1 MRGRHHQ
8 LILDIDIDDL
18 ALALALALALEL
30 DLSPRSL
37 SPVCAMSYPFPA
49 QWEAKPDSRVSSNL
63 PRMDIPSDKTAKILP
78 TKDQKNIL
86 ITSALPYVNNHPHL
100 GNIIGSTLSAD
111 VYARYSRSRNRNTL
125 YICGTDEYG
134 TATET
139 KALED
144 GVTPQELCDKYHALH
159 RKAYTWFEIG
169 FDHFGRTTTPQQTT
183 IAQDIFLK
191 LHNNGFLEEKMV
203 TQLYCESDKRYLA
216 DRYVEG
222 ICPKCGYDDA
232 RGDQCDKCGQL
243 LDAIDLIK
251 PRCKTCSST
260 PVLRE
265 SKHMYIRIDTL
276 QPTTEK
282 WARATMAEGHWS
294 SNGRQITE
302 NWFKEGLR
310 PFSLTRD
317 LKWGVPVPLKEMQ
330 DKVLYVWFDAPI
342 GYPSITATYTDQWE
356 QWWKT
361 PENNVK
367 LYQFMGKDNVRFH
380 SVIFPSCLLGTK
392 EPWTMLNSISTTEYL
407 QYEGGKFSKSR
418 NVGVFGDKAAEVGVS
433 PSVWRYYLLAN
444 RPETAD
450 SQFAWPDFV
459 QRNNSELVA
468 NLGNFVNRVLSFMKK
483 YDAIVPE
490 LPSEDAH
497 PHGLTL
503 ETALGSDLSGPYA
516 GFVRDVNALLA
527 QYVEAMDSVK
537 LRTGLQLTMALSAR
551 GNLFLSEQGL
561 DNSLYNNERAKCD
574 ITLLLAINLIYTL
587 SPLLHPFMPSASSG
601 ILDQLDAPPRALE
614 EDPRFGI
621 YLLPGHKLGT
631 PAHLFKRIEEKM
643 VDVWRAQ
650 FGGAAAA
657 PKPASDAAG
666 SASTAPLGPDGK
678 PLSKKQQEKQA
689 KAAKKAAQA
698 AAAGAALSEEK
709 KTPEYKALESQV
721 KEQGEKVRAAKA
733 GEAGGDVDGAL
744 KELLRLKTELSDL
757 AKQLEGTSLSS

>member
-1 MRGRHHQ
+1 M
-8 LILDIDIDDL
+8 
-18 ALALALALALEL
+18 A
-30 DLSPRSL
+30 S
-37 SPVCAMSYPFPA
+37 PFPPA
-49 QWEAKPDSRVSSNL
+49 WEAKSTTAISPLL
-63 PRMDIPSDKTAKILP
+63 PRMHIPANSTDKILP
-78 TKDQKNIL
+78 KKDEANVL
-86 ITSALPYVNNHPHL
+86 VTSALPYVNNQPHL

-139 KALED
+139 KAIED

-191 LHNNGFLEEKMV
+191 LNENGFLEEKSV

-222 ICPKCGYDDA
+222 TCPKCGYDDA

-243 LDAIDLIK
+243 LDAIDLIN

-260 PVLRE
+260 PVVRD
-265 SKHMYIRIDTL
+265 SKHMFIRIDTL

-282 WARATMAEGHWS
+282 WARAAMKEGHWS

-317 LKWGVPVPLKEMQ
+317 LKWGVPVPLEAMK

-356 QWWKT
+356 QWWKN
-361 PENNVK
+361 PDNVK

-392 EPWTMLNSISTTEYL
+392 EKWTMLDSISTTEYL

-450 SQFAWPDFV
+450 SQFAWADFV

-483 YDAIVPE
+483 YDGVVPE
-490 LPSEDAH
+490 LPSSGHE
-497 PHGLTL
+497 HGLTL
-503 ETALGSDLSGPYA
+503 GTPLGSDLEGPYG
-516 GFVRDVNALLA
+516 GFVKDVNGLLA
-527 QYVEAMDSVK
+527 QYVDAMDSVK
-537 LRTGLQLTMALSAR
+537 LRTGLQLMMAISAR

-574 ITLLLAINLIYTL
+574 TTLLLAINLIYTL
-587 SPLLHPFMPSASSG
+587 SPLCHPFMPSASAG
-601 ILDQLDAPPRALE
+601 ILEQLDAPPRALE
-614 EDPRFGI
+614 EGSPLFGI

-631 PAHLFKRIEEKM
+631 PGHLFKRIEEKM
-643 VDVWRAQ
+643 VEVWRVQ
-650 FGGAAAA
+650 FGGAASAA
-657 PKPASDAAG
+657 AKPAENAA
-666 SASTAPLGPDGK
+666 TVPLGPDGK
-678 PLSKKQQEKQA
+678 PLSKKQLEKQA

-698 AAAGAALSEEK
+698 AAAASALSEEK
-709 KTPEYKALESQV
+709 KTDEYRALEGLV

-733 GEAGGDVDGAL
+733 GEGGEVDEAV

-757 AKQLEGTSLSS
+757 TKQLEGTSLSS